1 MNPLAGIIIDYHLP
15 EFANDSTQTIL
26 EIFNAD
32 GVLVRSFMSEKPKG
46 FKSWPGGP
54 AMPVVLPAKKGLNR
68 FNWDLKREHL
78 PGIEGV
84 FVFGSPFGTTV
95 SPGKYSL
102 KLTCGDLVSET
113 SIEILADPRLEVTEA
128 DYKAQEDLLVEM
140 DEAIRSIHKS
150 VNSGRLVQEQLH
162 AVIKTLELQQGQED
176 LVSEAK
182 DMLKTFETW
191 ELQLIQPKQKT
202 FQDVINFEN
211 KLSAEFVNLQMK
223 ADAAD
228 PRQPE
233 ALLARFAALKA
244 EWNTYK
250 KELDTMIEEDLAD
263 FNSKYQAAKLPVLV
277 FPQD

>member
-1 MNPLAGIIIDYHLP
+1 M
-15 EFANDSTQTIL
+15 
-26 EIFNAD
+26 
-32 GVLVRSFMSEKPKG
+32 
-46 FKSWPGGP
+46 
-54 AMPVVLPAKKGLNR
+54 
-68 FNWDLKREHL
+68 
-78 PGIEGV
+78 
-84 FVFGSPFGTTV
+84 FGSPFGTTV
-95 SPGKYSL
+95 SPGKYNL
-102 KLTCGDLVSET
+102 KLTCGELVSET
-113 SIEILADPRLEVTEA
+113 SIEILADPRLEVTES
-128 DYKAQEDLLVEM
+128 DYKAQEELLVEM

-182 DMLKTFETW
+182 DMLKAFETW

-250 KELDTMIEEDLAD
+250 KELDTMIKEDLAS